1 MKSFLSSILLCLG
14 LLQGLAHADTQQQT
28 DQAVAAQSQ
37 DFARAAQISKELE
50 HGDNANQPL
59 GQTEASKSAQK
70 ALSAGLS
77 ALKATEVLG
86 QQTQTVALIKLPG
99 LDPQSSEVL
108 LSSLCF
114 AILCLVVVYRFS
126 QVLTFGIWSRLQTG
140 STVVAV
146 FSLPAQALLVMNFV
160 WLFIT
165 GLAFA
170 VVFDLPASL
179 STMFY
184 KVLAATE
191 YPSLLAMQNIPAL
204 VEQGV
209 ANHWYWHYMLASAVF
224 AIAAEL
230 WLAPLAFMA
239 KYGERNRKSNT
250 LDRIHKQAQ
259 KWQEHEARTKPPGR

>member
-1 MKSFLSSILLCLG
+1 MKSFLGIILLCLSFLHG
-14 LLQGLAHADTQQQT
+14 LTHADTQHQT
-28 DQAVAAQSQ
+28 DQAISAQSR
-37 DFARAAQISKELE
+37 DFARAAEITRASEP
-50 HGDNANQPL
+50 GSTPSQPA

-77 ALKATEVLG
+77 ALKATEGLG
-86 QQTQTVALIKLPG
+86 QQTQTVALIRLPG

-108 LSSLCF
+108 LSSLCYVF
-114 AILCLVVVYRFS
+114 LCFVVIYRFS
-126 QVLTFGIWSRLQTG
+126 QVLTFGIWSRLQAG
-140 STVVAV
+140 STLMAV
-146 FSLPAQALLVMNFV
+146 FSLPAQALLVVNFV

-170 VVFDLPASL
+170 VVFDLPTSL

-209 ANHWYWHYMLASAVF
+209 ANHWYWHYMLASVVF
-224 AIAAEL
+224 ALAAEL

-250 LDRIHKQAQ
+250 LDRIHQQAQ
-259 KWQEHEARTKPPGR
+259 KWQEHETRTKPPGR